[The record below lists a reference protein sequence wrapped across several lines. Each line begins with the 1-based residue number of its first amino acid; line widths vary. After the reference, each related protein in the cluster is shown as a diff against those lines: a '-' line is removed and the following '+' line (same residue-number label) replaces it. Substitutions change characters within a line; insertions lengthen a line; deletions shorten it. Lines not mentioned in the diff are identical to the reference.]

1 MELGE
6 KIRKIRKQKGLSLE
20 EVGKICGVS
29 NGSLSLIENG
39 LSNPSVGLL
48 KKITKGLE
56 ISIKTLFD
64 DDLEFAEK
72 NKKSKS
78 NINQTGVRV
87 VKKGLQKIL
96 IMPGTDIKFYLVTPD
111 LNRGMEVLLEITP
124 QKKGSGLEW
133 YTEEG
138 ETCVYIIEGEYEI
151 ILGEKKYHIKEGDS
165 IFIPSGMSYKWKN
178 PGKKDTKALWIIVP
192 PSF

>member
-6 KIRKIRKQKGLSLE
+6 KIRKIRKEKNLSLE
-20 EVGKICGVS
+20 EVAKICRVS
-29 NGSLSLIENG
+29 SGSISQIENG

-64 DDLEFAEK
+64 DDIDPSEK

-78 NINQTGVRV
+78 NINQTGVRI
-87 VKKGLQKIL
+87 VKKGFQKIL
-96 IMPGTDIKFYLVTPD
+96 IMPGSDIKFFLVTPD

-124 QKKGSGLEW
+124 PKKDSGLEW

-151 ILGEKKYHIKEGDS
+151 LIKENTHHIKEGDS
-165 IFIPSGMSYKWKN
+165 IFVPSGMSYKWRN
-178 PGKKDTKALWIIVP
+178 PGKKNTRALWIIVP